1 MLDSKLTHPLP
12 QKKLTQDLV
21 AGNPKSVIR
30 QKIVVRR
37 GLVLRHLKRA
47 AATLTPNI
55 PGMSWDL
62 LSLNITRASL
72 PYPGNDVLVNKLRIT
87 TTVSG

>member
-1 MLDSKLTHPLP
+1 LEPDQPVP
-12 QKKLTQDLV
+12 PKKPTQDLV

-30 QKIVVRR
+30 QKIVVRW

-55 PGMSWDL
+55 PGMSWNL
-62 LSLNITRASL
+62 LALKYTDVI
-72 PYPGNDVLVNKLRIT
+72 PYPGNDVLVNTLRIT